1 METKL
6 TWAKS
11 LGTSLSNVLAQKEA
25 IEENINLFLR
35 QNPHDIKSMSLRFAS
50 INTDTDL
57 QYSTVINGPR

>member
-25 IEENINLFLR
+25 IEENVNLFLR
-35 QNPHDIKSMSLRFAS
+35 
-50 INTDTDL
+50 
-57 QYSTVINGPR
+57 